1 MYSLDCHE
9 KLLLLNGFISSNKYL
24 KACMAANLGPQP
36 VESDATKLLSLE
48 IPITGKLSKNLFV
61 ILHDGSR

>member
-1 MYSLDCHE
+1 
-9 KLLLLNGFISSNKYL
+9 
-24 KACMAANLGPQP
+24 MAANLGPQP